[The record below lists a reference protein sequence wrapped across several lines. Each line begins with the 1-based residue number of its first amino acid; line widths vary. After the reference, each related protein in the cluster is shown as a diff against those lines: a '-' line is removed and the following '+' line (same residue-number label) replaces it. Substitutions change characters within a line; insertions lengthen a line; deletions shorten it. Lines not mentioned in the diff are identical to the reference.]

1 MVAFCAI
8 EDIRDARVQVV
19 RGSDPGPGL
28 PVVEAGGSAHAVVW
42 PGSGA
47 QQRSMH
53 LINLGPGGCTVDLCH
68 ESECVY
74 HLSTG
79 SGTML
84 DLDTEERH
92 DAITGSMLFIEP
104 GTNYRFTA
112 GAEGAVL
119 LGGPCPPDPS
129 LYDQIGD

>member
-1 MVAFCAI
+1 MVAFGAI

-19 RGSDPGPGL
+19 RGSEPGPGL
-28 PVVEAGGSAHAVVW
+28 SIVEAGGSAHAVVW

-53 LINLGPGGCTVDLCH
+53 LINLDPGGRTVDLSH

-74 HLSTG
+74 HVSAG
-79 SGTML
+79 SGIML
-84 DLDTEERH
+84 DLDTEESH

-112 GAEGAVL
+112 GEEGAVL
-119 LGGPCPPDPS
+119 LGGPCPPDPA
-129 LYDQIGD
+129 LYDEIGD